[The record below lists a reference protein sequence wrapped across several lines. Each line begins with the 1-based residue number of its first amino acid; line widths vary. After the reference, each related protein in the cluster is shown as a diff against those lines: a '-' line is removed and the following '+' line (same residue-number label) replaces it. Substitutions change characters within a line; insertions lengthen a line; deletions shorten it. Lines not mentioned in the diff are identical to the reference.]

1 MALILIA
8 DDDPLVGDIVRYTLA
23 ERGHVVGIVETG
35 HDALRVVVAKQ
46 PDLVILDCS
55 MPDLSGVEVVR
66 RLRLSGT
73 GFHVPILKL
82 TARSGRD
89 DEDIAYRA
97 GADEYLR
104 KPFDPA
110 ELTALVDHMLTKAKP
125 APRSAVSG

>member
-55 MPDLSGVEVVR
+55 MPDLSGVEV
-66 RLRLSGT
+66 LRHLRVSGT
-73 GFHVPILKL
+73 AFHVPILML
-82 TARSGRD
+82 TAGPGATTRTSPIVQAPTNICASRST
-89 DEDIAYRA
+89 
-97 GADEYLR
+97 L
-104 KPFDPA
+104 P
-110 ELTALVDHMLTKAKP
+110 
-125 APRSAVSG
+125 S